1 MNFKNYLKEL
11 KRRNVI
17 KAALAYLVISWIIIQ
32 VATTVLP
39 TFEAPA
45 YISKTIIFILALGF
59 PLWLIFSWVYEIT
72 PEGIRK
78 TKSIKPEES
87 ITPETS
93 NRLNKIIIGGLGL
106 VIVLLAFNMLGNNQT
121 DETSEIR
128 KELASTDASDK
139 SIAVLAFAD
148 MSPDKDQ
155 EYFSDGISEEI
166 LNLLAKI
173 PDLKVISRT
182 SSFSFK
188 GKNVTT
194 EDIGKQLQVGHVLE
208 GSVRK
213 SGNTFRITTQLIDV
227 KSGAH
232 VWSETYDQD
241 MEDIFEIQDRI
252 AAVVTKQLKGTL
264 LGDEFKTKKVD
275 PKAYDLF
282 LMALDA
288 RKLGTSEANIRAEKI
303 IRESIAIDSAYAPS
317 WALLSTIIHSGNS
330 FGIRSL
336 KDEVIQSK
344 KAAQKAIELDST
356 FAQGYVNLSISNR
369 REWDFENSSLNMKKA
384 LELAPENSIVV
395 LAGAEEARDLGKIDY
410 AISLANKAS
419 GIDPLNYGSY
429 FRLASFYSYKEEY
442 YKAEEALKKY
452 LFMYEDSRWTH
463 NFLAQIYLGQEN
475 IEKAM
480 EEIEQDSDPFW
491 SLFIKNMIVYK
502 SGDKKRADKLLQEL
516 IEKYGHDSWPN
527 IAVVYAYR
535 NENDQAFHWLEESFK
550 VKDGSLFG
558 LLNYPAFKSLHGD
571 PRWNKFINKLGLP
584 DDHGFHM
591 D

>member
-17 KAALAYLVISWIIIQ
+17 KAALAYLVISWIITQ

-45 YISKTIIFILALGF
+45 YITKTIIFILAIGF

-106 VIVLLAFNMLGNNQT
+106 IIVLLAFNMLGNNQT
-121 DETSEIR
+121 DENSAIGE
-128 KELASTDASDK
+128 ELASTDVRDK
-139 SIAVLAFAD
+139 SIAVLAFVD
-148 MSPDKDQ
+148 MSPEKDQ

-188 GKNVTT
+188 GKEVTT
-194 EDIGKQLQVGHVLE
+194 EAIGKELQVGHVLE

-227 KSGAH
+227 NSGAH

-264 LGDEFKTKKVD
+264 LGDDFKSKKID
-275 PKAYDLF
+275 PKAYDLY
-282 LMALDA
+282 LQASKA
-288 RKLGTSEANIRAEKI
+288 RQSGTSEATIRAEKI
-303 IRESIAIDSAYAPS
+303 VKQSIAIDSTYAPS
-317 WALLSTIIHSGNS
+317 WSLLSSIIIGGNAFGLRS
-330 FGIRSL
+330 F
-336 KDEVIQSK
+336 KDEVSEGK
-344 KAAQKAIELDST
+344 KAALKAIALDST
-356 FAQGYVNLSISNR
+356 FAYGYVNLAVVNR
-369 REWDFENSSLNMKKA
+369 RDWDFENANFNMKKA
-384 LELAPENSIVV
+384 LDLASENADV
-395 LAGAEEARDLGKIDY
+395 LLAATREAEDFGKMDY
-410 AISLANKAS
+410 AISLANKAIS
-419 GIDPLNYGSY
+419 IDPLNYGSY
-429 FRLASFYSYKEEY
+429 FRLASCYSAKEEY
-442 YKAEEALKKY
+442 FKAEEALRKY

-463 NFLAQIYLGQEN
+463 NFLAQIYLGQGN
-475 IEKAM
+475 IDKAM
-480 EEIEQDSDPFW
+480 NEIEQDTDPFW
-491 SLFIKNMIVYK
+491 SLFIRNMIVYA
-502 SGDKKRADKLLQEL
+502 SGDKNRADKLLNEL
-516 IEKYGHDSWPN
+516 VEKYGHDSWPN
-527 IAVVYAYR
+527 IAVVYAFR
-535 NENDQAFHWLEESFK
+535 KEVDKAFYWLDEAYK
-550 VKDGSLFG
+550 VKDPSLFN
-558 LLNYPAFKSLHGD
+558 LLSYPAFKNLWGD
-571 PRWNKFINKLGLP
+571 PRWNAFINKLGLP
-584 DDHGFHM
+584 DDHGFHL